1 MFVGLLKAAGAQ
13 MLNDVNGL
21 LYPYDFKKVL
31 IITNA
36 GGAGTVMSDL
46 ISNKLYPLTEMEID
60 KLSEILP
67 SHWSKNNPIDI
78 IGDASEERYLK
89 TIKVADDFNA
99 DAIYVIITP
108 QFMTNPEVICK
119 LFVEQRFKTTIFPIL
134 LGGEIMGPAKT
145 YLQKHSVV
153 FFEELTEAVSFL

>member
-1 MFVGLLKAAGAQ
+1 
-13 MLNDVNGL
+13 VNGL
-21 LYPYDFKKVL
+21 LYPYDFKKIL

-46 ISNKLYPLTEMEID
+46 ISHKLYALTENEID

-78 IGDASEERYLK
+78 IGDASDERYLK

-108 QFMTNPEVICK
+108 QFMTNPEAICR
-119 LFVEQRFKTTIFPIL
+119 LFVEQRFKTKIFPIL
-134 LGGEIMGPAKT
+134 LGGEIMQPAKT
-145 YLQKHSVV
+145 YLQKHCVI